1 MVTREYWP
9 TCGARRT
16 RQRQNMCAERIEKVS
31 TPRLDRSFLHPKTS
45 RVAQAGAR
53 ARRPN
58 PRLLVDRRTLRHS
71 AAPCRLY
78 TWACCVRC
86 VPPRMDDMYEDPRH
100 DHVYTLV
107 SAPRLDDYTF
117 TRTHYTCTRCAY
129 ARTALQSPPLRPAS
143 RFPYPTTPLIPCAAL
158 HQLHFRRAA
167 RPCARHAS
175 AIGSIHHARPN
186 RASVRD
192 GR

>member
-1 MVTREYWP
+1 MHFFADRCPPCTMSMSPSAMFPLGPAVVFTPQDFTGRASW
-9 TCGARRT
+9 RT
-16 RQRQNMCAERIEKVS
+16 RSA
-31 TPRLDRSFLHPKTS
+31 
-45 RVAQAGAR
+45 AQSSSAR
-53 ARRPN
+53 GSSN
-58 PRLLVDRRTLRHS
+58 KLLRHS

-117 TRTHYTCTRCAY
+117 TRTHYTFTRCAY

-158 HQLHFRRAA
+158 HHLHLRRAA

-175 AIGSIHHARPN
+175 VIGSIHHARPN
-186 RASVRD
+186 RASVRG

>member
-1 MVTREYWP
+1 M
-9 TCGARRT
+9 GLDARASARI
-16 RQRQNMCAERIEKVS
+16 CAQKESRRCPRPVS
-31 TPRLDRSFLHPKTS
+31 FVRFYTPRLHGS
-45 RVAQAGAR
+45 RKLAHALGG
-53 ARRPN
+53 PI
-58 PRLLVDRRTLRHS
+58 LVCSWIVELLRHS

-117 TRTHYTCTRCAY
+117 TRTHYTFTRCAY

-143 RFPYPTTPLIPCAAL
+143 RFPYPTTPLTPCAAL
-158 HQLHFRRAA
+158 HQLHLRRAA

-186 RASVRD
+186 RASVRG